1 MARKPPAK
9 APPKRK
15 RAAATRVTE
24 AGRAPFAN
32 FGIVN
37 PPVYHASTVLF
48 PTLAEMERISAHPY
62 DNVYYGR
69 SGTPTTMALETAV
82 AELEGGDRAIAT
94 GSGLAAIAAALMA
107 FARAGDHILM
117 VDSAYSPT
125 RKLCDGLLKGF
136 GVETTYYDPCTTGA
150 ALARLMRPNTRV
162 VFCESPGSLTFEVQD
177 LPAIAK
183 AAHAGGAVVMLDNS
197 WATPL
202 FLRPFDHGVDVVIE
216 AATKYL
222 VGHSDVMMGVI
233 VCKSSHFRKLKTTAA
248 ILGAAPGPDDCYL
261 ALRGLRTLSV
271 RLEKHQASAI
281 KIAKWLKSRKD
292 VGAVL
297 HPALPGCP
305 GHRLWKRDFLGS
317 SGLFSFTLAKAC
329 SKAALARM
337 VDHMDLFKMGY
348 SWGGFES
355 LILPADPAP
364 FRSAVAWQAA
374 GPLIRLHIGLEDV
387 DDLIADLEAGLK
399 RLKSA

>member
-1 MARKPPAK
+1 MARKPSRKVPAK
-9 APPKRK
+9 QGH
-15 RAAATRVTE
+15 AADTRVTE
-24 AGRAPFAN
+24 AGRDPAAN
-32 FGIVN
+32 FGLVN
-37 PPVYHASTVLF
+37 PPVYHGSTVLF

-69 SGTPTTMALETAV
+69 AGTPTTMALERAV

-107 FARAGDHILM
+107 FLKAGDHVLM

-125 RKLCDGLLKGF
+125 RKFCDGLLKGF
-136 GVETTYYDPCTTGA
+136 GVETTYFDPCITGA
-150 ALARLMRPNTRV
+150 GLKRLMQPNTRV

-177 LPAIAK
+177 IAAIAK

-197 WATPL
+197 WGTPL
-202 FLRPFDHGVDVVIE
+202 FFRPFDHGVDVVIE

-222 VGHSDVMMGVI
+222 VGHSDAMMGVI
-233 VCKSSHFRKLKTTAA
+233 VCKKALFRKLKTTAA

-271 RLEKHQASAI
+271 RLERHQKSAL
-281 KIAKWLKSRKD
+281 KVAKWLKARKD
-292 VGAVL
+292 IGVVL

-305 GHRLWKRDFLGS
+305 GHRLWKRDFLGA
-317 SGLFSFTLAKAC
+317 SGLFSFVLAKPC

-337 VDHMDLFKMGY
+337 VDHMDLFGMGY

-364 FRSAVAWQAA
+364 FRTAVPWQAT
-374 GPLIRLHIGLEDV
+374 GTLIRLHIGLEDV
-387 DDLIADLEAGLK
+387 DDLIADLDAGLK
-399 RLKSA
+399 RLRSA